1 MQATVGPAGYLGGVA
16 LTPTGA
22 SVTPNQSDLMS
33 VVIAALEE
41 RGWQHS
47 VRAEVWRSARV
58 QGPLTA
64 YELLFRTDDLRGLL
78 AAYCVFPMRVPP
90 ELRPAFAETIVRANY
105 GLLLGN
111 FEMDFADGEV
121 RFKSSVDVE
130 GGELVPA
137 MVHNMIG
144 TALATCD
151 EYYPAF
157 VRVLYA
163 GARPEEAI
171 AAVEEAPGD
180 ETADDAA
187 DGTLSPE
194 VDALLRSLGVPP
206 GEVEDAP
213 PDDAPE
219 GEDRRGA

>member
-1 MQATVGPAGYLGGVA
+1 M
-16 LTPTGA
+16 
-22 SVTPNQSDLMS
+22 TPNPPDLMS

-41 RGWQHS
+41 RGWQHA
-47 VRAEVWRSARV
+47 VRAEAWRSARV

-64 YELLFRTDDLRGLL
+64 YELLFRADDRRGLL
-78 AAYCVFPMRVPP
+78 AAYCVFPMRVPS
-90 ELRPAFAETIVRANY
+90 EQRATFAEAIVRANY

-130 GGELVPA
+130 GGELVPM
-137 MVHNMIG
+137 MVQNMIG
-144 TALATCD
+144 TMLATAD

-163 GARPEEAI
+163 GVAPEQAI
-171 AAVEEAPGD
+171 AEVESPAEEVG
-180 ETADDAA
+180 ADDAA
-187 DGTLSPE
+187 GERVSPE

-206 GEVEDAP
+206 GDVDDAP

-219 GEDRRGA
+219 GDDRREG